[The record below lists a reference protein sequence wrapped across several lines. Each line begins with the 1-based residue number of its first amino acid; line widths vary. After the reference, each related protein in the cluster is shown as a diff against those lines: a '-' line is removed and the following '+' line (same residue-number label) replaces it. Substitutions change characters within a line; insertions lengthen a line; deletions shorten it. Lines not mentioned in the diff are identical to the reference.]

1 MQKCGIESLVDEL
14 CEKLKEINNDSNANT
29 ETACTITNNNTY
41 NNNKTSPQELADQ
54 YYAAFPPLNRNKS
67 ATNSPGVVTLIPK
80 WIASPKKKQL
90 RKHNRSASYDDKF
103 HCKVGKSRS
112 NNINNNK
119 TMGWYPKKIEDEN
132 SWVFCGFSTV
142 KTKRRP
148 RDMMWD
154 FTKTAEKPKSEA
166 NEFEHL
172 LGRGLLDDSPVPP
185 QEDPVAVMNMANM
198 RDTGR
203 KTIISCGTNITNSIW
218 THSAKETP
226 QNFNRSVMP
235 FGNGDFRDDF
245 AWNGWHSSDDNN
257 MSAENET
264 NISFPQFSWNP
275 YTSGKWSNAE
285 AHDEKF
291 LAVQNMLAE
300 SFIKLNHR
308 KENSAFAEV
317 LPRAPGSGNG
327 RFGKNTASAANIFKQ
342 DAATRKAE
350 AEKDNKEDLLTSDR
364 THFKPI
370 NEKAEA
376 RGPQYPDGE
385 FFCFCFVIQI
395 PIQLL
400 RYL

>member
-29 ETACTITNNNTY
+29 ETACTITNNTY
-41 NNNKTSPQELADQ
+41 NSKTSPQELADQ

-103 HCKVGKSRS
+103 HCKVGKSRLN

-119 TMGWYPKKIEDEN
+119 SMGWFPKTIEAAN
-132 SWVFCGFSTV
+132 GWVFGGFDTT

-148 RDMMWD
+148 KNMMSD
-154 FTKTAEKPKSEA
+154 FARTTKPNSEV

-172 LGRGLLDDSPVPP
+172 LGKGLLDSPVPP
-185 QEDPVAVMNMANM
+185 QEDQVVALMNMANM

-203 KTIISCGTNITNSIW
+203 NTIISCGTNITNSIW
-218 THSAKETP
+218 THSPKKTP
-226 QNFNRSVMP
+226 QIANRP
-235 FGNGDFRDDF
+235 LPLFENDHFWDDF
-245 AWNGWHSSDDNN
+245 EWNGWPSSDDTN

-264 NISFPQFSWNP
+264 NISLPRFAWNP
-275 YTSGKWSNAE
+275 YASGKWSNAE
-285 AHDEKF
+285 AQDEKF
-291 LAVQNMLAE
+291 LAAQNMLAE
-300 SFIKLNHR
+300 SFTKLNHR
-308 KENSAFAEV
+308 KESSAFSEV
-317 LPRAPGSGNG
+317 LSRAPGYG

-342 DAATRKAE
+342 DAATRKAD
-350 AEKDNKEDLLTSDR
+350 ADKDSKEDLLTSDR

-385 FFCFCFVIQI
+385 LFVVI
-395 PIQLL
+395 L
-400 RYL
+400 